1 MAAIFYCA
9 NRINILHAARLLNP
23 WIQVRNIIGLV
34 TVFLLYFGSC
44 QVFALSS
51 DSDQPMHLEADSLSV
66 DEATGVILYEGN
78 VEISQGSLK
87 LWADRLWVFRRQ
99 GKTEKLV
106 SEGMPTHFRQLMDDS
121 EEEVRGEARRMEM
134 YVDHDELLLID
145 EALLEQGNNQFRND
159 RIIYNRT
166 KAMVKAGTSAQGKQR
181 VQVVIEPNQKPAP

>member
-1 MAAIFYCA
+1 M
-9 NRINILHAARLLNP
+9 IL
-23 WIQVRNIIGLV
+23 IRNIIGLV
-34 TVFLLYFGSC
+34 SVFLLYFESY

-66 DEATGVILYEGN
+66 DEATGVIFYEGN

-106 SEGMPTHFRQLMDDS
+106 SEGMPTYFRQLMDDG
-121 EEEVRGEARRMEM
+121 EEEVRGEARRMEL
-134 YVDHDELLLID
+134 YVDRDELLLID
-145 EALLEQGNNQFRND
+145 EALLEQGRNQFRND

-166 KAMVKAGTSAQGKQR
+166 KAMVKAGSSAQGKQR
-181 VQVVIEPNQKPAP
+181 VQVVIEPNQKTAP